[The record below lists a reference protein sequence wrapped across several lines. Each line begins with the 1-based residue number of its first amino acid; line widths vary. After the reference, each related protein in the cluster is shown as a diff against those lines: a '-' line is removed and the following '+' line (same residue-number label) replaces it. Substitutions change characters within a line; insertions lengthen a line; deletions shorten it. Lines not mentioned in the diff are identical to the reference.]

1 MALDKESAD
10 ALGYAR
16 ADINSPVD
24 HADSGARV
32 FTSRERAPVP
42 PAPHDSD
49 SRISWRDGDNQAA
62 SLRPVRERD
71 ESERDWRARPLQP
84 VVFEPLDRVGEDRV
98 HLHLEHPLVQRLL
111 SRFLSQGYG
120 AHDLSRVTIVPS
132 DKDHVVRV
140 VAFAR
145 ISLFGNGATRLH
157 DAVLQVAAQWL
168 ENRGEGHL
176 RPFAEAAESRA
187 VTQLDDLFGRGGPL
201 PPVPERIRERVLK
214 TASHDFGELWK
225 HLIIKDELDR
235 ALDARVDA
243 SCGKCSIITLVVR
256 FVFHGPRSKY
266 TFGAR
271 KPKDGRQALQTR

>member
-1 MALDKESAD
+1 M
-10 ALGYAR
+10 
-16 ADINSPVD
+16 
-24 HADSGARV
+24 
-32 FTSRERAPVP
+32 
-42 PAPHDSD
+42 
-49 SRISWRDGDNQAA
+49 
-62 SLRPVRERD
+62 RERD

-84 VVFEPLDRVGEDRV
+84 VVFEPLDRVGDDRV

-140 VAFAR
+140 LAFAR
-145 ISLFGNGATRLH
+145 VSLFGNGATRLH

-187 VTQLDDLFGRGGPL
+187 VTQLDDLFGRGGPMQ
-201 PPVPERIRERVLK
+201 PVPERVCERVLK

-225 HLIIKDELDR
+225 HLMAKAATEATAATEKLRARGEHEARSLRQIIEAQRTRIEQAQQLSFGFDQPTADETAQLKSEREHMKWRLAAIREELDSEPEQ
-235 ALDARVDA
+235 LKSLYEV
-243 SCGKCSIITLVVR
+243 TLQRLEPVGLIYLWPVT
-256 FVFHGPRSKY
+256 KL
-266 TFGAR
+266 
-271 KPKDGRQALQTR
+271 GR